1 MSSVPVV
8 FIVLMILTVYTTGIN
23 DDKAFQSHD
32 ICLLKQFD
40 THEKGSDYNDSTHD
54 NNEHNIMNINQ
65 YTVVISIFVVAIFIL
80 YFLYPT
86 QSIHQPPAIN
96 QPPAIHQP

>member
-1 MSSVPVV
+1 MSLLPIV
-8 FIVLMILTVYTTGIN
+8 FILLMILTVHTTEIN
-23 DDKAFQSHD
+23 DDKSFQSHD

-40 THEKGSDYNDSTHD
+40 THEKGADY

-86 QSIHQPPAIN
+86 QSINQTQSIHQPPAIN